1 MRNPKRIIISGTPG
15 TGKTTISKKLTKIL
29 DAECLSLNEITIAK
43 KYVLKYDE
51 VRDTYVADFEKLIP
65 HIIRCIEK
73 ATKQEKHV
81 IIEGHFADVIPNEYI
96 DLVVVLRCNP
106 DKLKERLEERDY
118 KPQKV
123 KENLQAE
130 ILGDSMNYIIK
141 KNLKVPILELDTSKY
156 NINELSE
163 LIFDIMKEKVD
174 HKEYLYGNID
184 WLSWLCKENRFIEFF
199 D

>member
-15 TGKTTISKKLTKIL
+15 TGKTTISKKLSEML
-29 DAECLSLNEITIAK
+29 YAECLSLNEITIAK

-51 VRDTYVADFEKLIP
+51 MRETYVADFEKLLP
-65 HIIRCIEK
+65 HVIRSIEK
-73 ATKQEKHV
+73 AIEQEKHV
-81 IIEGHFADVIPNEYI
+81 IIESHFADVIPNEYI

-106 DKLKERLEERDY
+106 DILKERLEKRDY

-130 ILGDSMNYIIK
+130 ILGDSMNYILE

-156 NINELSE
+156 NINEVSE

-174 HKEYLYGNID
+174 HEEYLYGNID